1 MSTTTVVLFFTRWI
15 THFCAPTFVFL
26 AGVSAFLAGQR
37 RTKRAL
43 SAFLL
48 KRGAWLILSDLLIIS
63 LLFTFDLGYKIL
75 VLEVLWATGFA
86 MILLALFIRGPLPLI
101 AALGLIVL
109 FGHNLLD
116 KVEIPQN
123 TLPGSLI
130 TIFLTAV
137 GSIIPLGGNRVV
149 VELYAVLPWAS
160 VLFLGYAF
168 GALYQ
173 NGFSTQRRKRILLYS
188 GLALVCIFIVL
199 RGINHYGDPNPWSLQ
214 RNAAHTVLSFLN
226 ATKQPPSLLYLSMT
240 LGPTLILLSFA
251 ESFKGGF
258 GAFCRVYGNVP
269 YFYFILHLCLIRV
282 LNIVLILIQG
292 LPMKPTE
299 DPLVWQADG
308 FGYPLWAVYLFWI
321 LVVVLLYF
329 PCKWYGQYKRT
340 HSKWWLSYL

>member
-1 MSTTTVVLFFTRWI
+1 
-15 THFCAPTFVFL
+15 
-26 AGVSAFLAGQR
+26 
-37 RTKRAL
+37 
-43 SAFLL
+43 
-48 KRGAWLILSDLLIIS
+48 
-63 LLFTFDLGYKIL
+63 
-75 VLEVLWATGFA
+75 
-86 MILLALFIRGPLPLI
+86 
-101 AALGLIVL
+101 
-109 FGHNLLD
+109 
-116 KVEIPQN
+116 
-123 TLPGSLI
+123 
-130 TIFLTAV
+130 
-137 GSIIPLGGNRVV
+137 
-149 VELYAVLPWAS
+149 
-160 VLFLGYAF
+160 LFLGYAF

-173 NGFSTQRRKRILLYS
+173 NGFSSQRRKRILLYS